1 MVQYNTLGTVLLVD
15 DHLPL
20 LRNMAF
26 LLEIVGFDTLT
37 AASGTDA
44 LDLMN
49 TCSPDLI
56 ISDIDMPGMDGFEF
70 LRAVRADER
79 WHGTPFIFT
88 STRYGLDDLLLSL
101 DIGADDF
108 VPKPFDIYDV
118 LDAIQRAAPH
128 LIHKPEKIAS

>member
-26 LLEIVGFDTLT
+26 LLEIVGFHTLT
-37 AASGTDA
+37 AASGQDA

-70 LRAVRADER
+70 LRAVRGDER